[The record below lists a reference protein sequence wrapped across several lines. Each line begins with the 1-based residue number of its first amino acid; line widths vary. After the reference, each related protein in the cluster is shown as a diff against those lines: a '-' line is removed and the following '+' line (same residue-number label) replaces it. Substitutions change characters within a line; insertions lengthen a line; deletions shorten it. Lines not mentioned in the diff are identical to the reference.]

1 MKENDSIKKIS
12 VIELLL
18 FISWCVVVLV
28 FADYDR
34 AGFYFWGGFGF
45 GFLSFIV
52 AGVSLL
58 SIRINNNRNTA
69 EISYIPVY
77 YTALYLI
84 VTVIVNTY
92 FVFRLEGKFNVILV
106 ATNLI
111 LLVAFIALRLYSDD
125 LVARV
130 DEQTIYSAEKIRPI
144 TSISSQL
151 ATILCVTTDP
161 EIKQQILKLKETV
174 DYSSNV
180 SQEFSED
187 SQNFFLLQL
196 NQIESLIVE
205 HEDKDVISKKIQEAT
220 VVWKTRNSVAL
231 TIK

>member
-1 MKENDSIKKIS
+1 MKGNDGIKKIS
-12 VIELLL
+12 MIELLL

-58 SIRINNNRNTA
+58 RIKTNNNRNTT

-84 VTVIVNTY
+84 VAVIINTY
-92 FVFRLEGKFNVILV
+92 FIFRVEGKRNVILV
-106 ATNLI
+106 VTNLV
-111 LLVAFIALRLYSDD
+111 LLVAFIAVRLYSED
-125 LVARV
+125 LVSRV
-130 DEQTIYSAEKIRPI
+130 DEQTIHSAEKIRPI

-161 EIKQQILKLKETV
+161 DIKQQVLKLKETV

-180 SQEFSED
+180 SQGFSEN
-187 SQNFFLLQL
+187 SQNLFLLQL

-205 HEDKDVISKKIQEAT
+205 HKDKDVISKKIQEAT
-220 VVWKTRNSVAL
+220 VIWKTRNSVAS

>member
-1 MKENDSIKKIS
+1 MNENNGIKRIS
-12 VIELLL
+12 LIELLL
-18 FISWCVVVLV
+18 FIGWCVVVLV

-34 AGFYFWGGFGF
+34 AGFYFWGGLGF

-58 SIRINNNRNTA
+58 CIKTNNNRNTT

-77 YTALYLI
+77 YTVLYLI
-84 VTVIVNTY
+84 VAVIINTY
-92 FVFRLEGKFNVILV
+92 FIFRAEGKYNVILV
-106 ATNLI
+106 VSNLV
-111 LLVAFIALRLYSDD
+111 LLVAFISIRLYSEDF
-125 LVARV
+125 VTRV
-130 DEQTIYSAEKIRPI
+130 DEQTRHSAEKIRPI

-151 ATILCVTTDP
+151 ATILSVTTDSD
-161 EIKQQILKLKETV
+161 IKQQLLKLKETI

-180 SQEFSED
+180 SQGFSEN
-187 SQNFFLLQL
+187 SQNLFLLQL

-205 HEDKDVISKKIQEAT
+205 HKDNDVISKKIQEAT
-220 VVWKTRNSVAL
+220 TVWKTRNSVVS

>member
-1 MKENDSIKKIS
+1 MKESDVIKKLSI
-12 VIELLL
+12 IELLL

-45 GFLSFIV
+45 GVLSFIV

-58 SIRINNNRNTA
+58 YVKIKNNRNTT
-69 EISYIPVY
+69 EINYIPVY

-84 VTVIVNTY
+84 VTVIIDTC
-92 FVFRLEGKFNVILV
+92 FAFRVAGTNNVILV
-106 ATNLI
+106 IINLA
-111 LLVAFIALRLYSDD
+111 LLVAFIALRIFSDD
-125 LVARV
+125 LVSRV
-130 DEQTIYSAEKIRPI
+130 DKQTIYSEEKIRPI

-151 ATILCVTTDP
+151 AAIVCVSTDP
-161 EIKQQILKLKETV
+161 EIKQQVLKLKEMV

-180 SQEFSED
+180 SQEFSENL
-187 SQNFFLLQL
+187 QNLFQLKL

-205 HEDKDVISKKIQEAT
+205 HKDKDMISKEIEEAT
-220 VVWKTRNSVAL
+220 IVWKTRNSVVS